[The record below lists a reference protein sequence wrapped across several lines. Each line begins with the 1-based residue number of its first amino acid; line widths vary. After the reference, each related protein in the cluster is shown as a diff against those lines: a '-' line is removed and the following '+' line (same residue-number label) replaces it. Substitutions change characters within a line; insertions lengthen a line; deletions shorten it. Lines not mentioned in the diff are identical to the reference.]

1 MTTVWILGDQL
12 TLENAALAG
21 CDPGNTRVLLIESRA
36 RAVHRRHH
44 RRKLVLVYAAMRHFA
59 ADLQEAG
66 WTVDYQRLDQTPVFG
81 DALRR
86 HVRAFRTE
94 RLRILEPSD
103 FATRHAL
110 PQWARDVGVV
120 LDVVPNNLFL
130 VGRDEFR
137 DWAGASRRLRME
149 HHYRRVR
156 SRLGVLMESD
166 GSPAGGTWNL
176 DSENRRTVSEWR
188 RDGCPRPPAAPP
200 MTPDPVTREVIEMV
214 DREFPDHPGRAE
226 GFDLPVDRAASLRWL
241 DHFLDHRLPKFGPYE
256 DLMLSEDPVLFHSRL
271 TPMLNLGLLRPL
283 ECVQAAER
291 RYREG
296 RAPLASVEGFVRQ
309 IVGWRE
315 FIHGVYWLRGPDY
328 LASNA
333 LDARR
338 PLPRWFWTG
347 DTPMNCLAQC
357 LRQVLDTGYNHHI
370 QRLMVLG
377 NFLLLAGVRPD
388 EALDWFNELYVDAHD
403 WVMAANVVG
412 MALHADGGFM
422 ATKPYAA
429 GGAYIARM
437 SDYCR
442 GCRFRPTE
450 RSGPGACPFTLLYWD
465 FIARH
470 AARFASNP
478 RMAAIVRSWTHR
490 SESDRRSV
498 LDGAARVLETLL

>member
-12 TLENAALAG
+12 TLENGALAG
-21 CDPGNTRVLLIESRA
+21 CDRRHTRVLLMESRA
-36 RAVHRRHH
+36 RAAHRRYH
-44 RRKLVLVYAAMRHFA
+44 RRKLVLVYAALRHFA
-59 ADLQEAG
+59 AELREAG
-66 WTVDYQRLDQTPVFG
+66 WSVDYHFLETTPVFG
-81 DALRR
+81 EALHR
-86 HVRAFRTE
+86 HVRRFAPDRI
-94 RLRILEPSD
+94 RILEPSD
-103 FATRHAL
+103 HETLDAL
-110 PQWARDVGVV
+110 PRWSKGAGVGFE
-120 LDVVPNNLFL
+120 VVPNNLFL

-137 DWAGASRRLRME
+137 GWAGASRRLRME
-149 HHYRRVR
+149 QHYRRVR
-156 SRLGVLMESD
+156 TRLGVLMEPD

-176 DSENRRTVSEWR
+176 DAENRRTVSEWR
-188 RDGCPRPPAAPP
+188 RDGSPRPPAPP
-200 MTPDPVTREVIEMV
+200 RVPPDAVTREVIAMV

-226 GFDLPVDRAASLRWL
+226 GFDLPVDRAASRRWL
-241 DHFLDHRLPKFGPYE
+241 EHFLDHRLPMFGPYE
-256 DLMLSEDPVLFHSRL
+256 DLMLSEDPVLFHSML

-283 ECVQAAER
+283 ECVQAAEQ

-328 LASNA
+328 LRSNA

-338 PLPRWFWTG
+338 PLPRWFWTA
-347 DTPMNCLAQC
+347 DTPMNCLSQC
-357 LRQVLDTGYNHHI
+357 LREVLETGYNHHI

-388 EALDWFNELYVDAHD
+388 EALGWFNELYVDAHD
-403 WVMAANVVG
+403 WVMAANVLG
-412 MALHADGGFM
+412 MALHADGGYM

-429 GGAYIARM
+429 GGAYLSRM

-442 GCRFRPTE
+442 GCRFRPLE
-450 RSGPGACPFTLLYWD
+450 RSGPEACPFTLLYWD

-478 RMAAIVRSWTHR
+478 RMAAIVRSWTQR
-490 SESDRRSV
+490 PESDRRSV
-498 LDGAARVLETLL
+498 LEGAARVLDTLL